1 MKKAIITSLTDD
13 RPGVLAS
20 LSSSLYK
27 CDCNILQVSQTILGS
42 EFAGIFIVSVPKEM
56 KEEDLKTK
64 LEEDLKGENINIQVK
79 PLLEHA
85 KESEKKPSDPFI
97 VTTFG
102 PDRKGLVAAVTAA
115 IARHNSNVVNL
126 KAIFQGGNDPR
137 DNVMIYEIDIPK
149 SENLKALSEDLNK
162 LADKFSLEINIQ
174 HKKIF
179 DNITKI

>member
-20 LSSSLYK
+20 ISASLFK
-27 CDCNILQVSQTILGS
+27 CDCNLLEVSQTILGS
-42 EFAGIFIVSVPKEM
+42 EFAGIFIVSMPKELN
-56 KEEDLKTK
+56 EEELKKK
-64 LEEDLKGENINIQVK
+64 LETDLRGENINIHVK
-79 PLLEHA
+79 PL
-85 KESEKKPSDPFI
+85 KESKTFETPCDPFI

-102 PDRKGLVAAVTAA
+102 PDRKGLVSAVTSA
-115 IARHNSNVVNL
+115 IARHNSNVTNL
-126 KAIFQGGNDPR
+126 KAFFHGGDNPR

-162 LADKFSLEINIQ
+162 LGEKFSLEINIQ

>member
-20 LSSSLYK
+20 ISSSLYK
-27 CDCNILQVSQTILGS
+27 CNCNVLQVSQTILGS
-42 EFAGIFIVSVPKEM
+42 EFAGIFIVSVPDNI
-56 KEEDLKTK
+56 EETDLKAK
-64 LEEDLKGENINIQVK
+64 LEHDLRGENINIHVK
-79 PLLEHA
+79 PLVET
-85 KESEKKPSDPFI
+85 KSYDKPSDPFI

-102 PDRKGLVAAVTAA
+102 PDKMGLVSAVTAT
-115 IARHNSNVVNL
+115 IARHNANVVNL
-126 KAIFQGGNDPR
+126 KAVFKGGKNPKE
-137 DNVMIYEIDIPK
+137 NVMMYEIDIPK